1 MPNLKQIL
9 VEVLLELTKGQPT
22 PDLQNYVD
30 YKMFLY
36 TLSTDQLL
44 DSIDYER
51 VKKEHNLPKLKP
63 HVWGCH
69 CLLCYYSKQS

>member
-9 VEVLLELTKGQPT
+9 VEELLELTKGQPT

-36 TLSTDQLL
+36 TLSTNQLL
-44 DSIDYER
+44 DSIDYEHI
-51 VKKEHNLPKLKP
+51 KKANNLLDLNLKP
-63 HVWGCH
+63 
-69 CLLCYYSKQS
+69 

>member
-1 MPNLKQIL
+1 MSNLKQVL
-9 VEVLLELTKGQPT
+9 VEELLELTKGQPT

-36 TLSTDQLL
+36 TLSTNQLL

-51 VKKEHNLPKLKP
+51 VKKEHNLTNLNIKP
-63 HVWGCH
+63 
-69 CLLCYYSKQS
+69 

>member
-1 MPNLKQIL
+1 MSNLKQIL
-9 VEVLLELTKGQPT
+9 VEELLELTKGQPT

-36 TLSTDQLL
+36 TLSTNQLL

-51 VKKEHNLPKLKP
+51 VKKEHTLPNLNIKP
-63 HVWGCH
+63 
-69 CLLCYYSKQS
+69 